1 MGMNAGRAVVV
12 TGIGLVTPLGCDPDT
27 VWRRITSGESGAAFL
42 PEGPLRDTGA
52 RFYCPVGDSR
62 FEDTARRH
70 VRFAL
75 DAAGAALRDA
85 ALDIAACRE
94 RAGISVGSSK
104 NAYRALEEICGAY
117 HRGGPGAVDAD
128 DAGCFFSN
136 SPAASLAGRY
146 RVAGPVTAPMAA
158 CATGAVAIL
167 AGMRTILAGGAD
179 VVLAGAAESCVT
191 PMLLRGYLR
200 MGVLAADGGLPAEA
214 CRPFDQSRRGFVL
227 GEGCG
232 MVVLEEERHARARG
246 ARPRARLRGG
256 AMGGDGYHMTAPD
269 PSGEALGAIIAEAL
283 RRSGV
288 RPEEVQYVNAH
299 GTGTRLNDPAETK
312 GITRAFGPA
321 ARRLSISSTKP
332 ATGHLLGAAG
342 AVEFIVALLALDR
355 GVIPPTLNLRSP
367 DPQCDLDCTPLE
379 AKPRAMENALSISC
393 GFGGQIGVLVA
404 GRPER

>member
-1 MGMNAGRAVVV
+1 MNAGRTVVV

-27 VWRRITSGESGAAFL
+27 VWRKIAGGESGAVFL
-42 PEGPLRDTGA
+42 PEGPRGDTGA

-62 FEDTARRH
+62 FDDTARRH

-75 DAAGAALRDA
+75 DAAGAALSDA
-85 ALDIAACRE
+85 ALDIATCRE

-104 NAYRALEEICGAY
+104 NAYRAIEEICGAY
-117 HRGGPGAVDAD
+117 HREGPGAVDAD
-128 DAGCFFSN
+128 DACFYSD
-136 SPAASLAGRY
+136 SPSASLAGRY
-146 RVAGPVTAPMAA
+146 HVAGPVTAPMAA

-167 AGMRTILAGGAD
+167 SGMRMILAGGAD

-214 CRPFDQSRRGFVL
+214 CKPFDRRRSGFVL

-256 AMGGDGYHMTAPD
+256 AMGEDIFHMTAPD

-283 RRSGV
+283 RRAGV

-299 GTGTRLNDPAETK
+299 GTGTRLNDPAETR
-312 GITRAFGPA
+312 GIRKAFGPA

-342 AVEFIVALLALDR
+342 AVEFIVALLALER

-367 DPQCDLDCTPLE
+367 DPQCDLDYTPCE
-379 AKPRAMENALSISC
+379 AKPRAIENALSISC